1 MPSTLADRNLWTTL
15 GQFQKTETNPLPTM
29 KMKLSLLE
37 KIALLAVALVAL
49 GLAPK
54 LHATTGPTTGPFSFP
69 ATDFIIPLAGEGTLD
84 LFLDGRA
91 PETTG
96 FNALGRQRLTLQGH
110 SMSSGAL
117 TLNLHFAAFSFDTE
131 AFGVIDA
138 SLRFSLRDVDLVDGP
153 VAPGVFLRETAALSA
168 INGVPLATPLSLDGY
183 LPSGTHVTDNRLLM
197 LEPLLL
203 RENTLPRNFAEPFT
217 LSFILTATLINS
229 GSRPL
234 TVNNTP
240 EHIGSDVSLTLVPAN
255 VPEPSTWALL
265 GIGGLWLAFAQ
276 RRRR

>member
-1 MPSTLADRNLWTTL
+1 
-15 GQFQKTETNPLPTM
+15 M

-37 KIALLAVALVAL
+37 KIALLAIALVAL
-49 GLAPK
+49 GLTPK
-54 LHATTGPTTGPFSFP
+54 LHATTDPFSFP

-110 SMSSGAL
+110 SVSSGTL
-117 TLNLHFAAFSFDTE
+117 ILNLHFTAFSFDTE
-131 AFGVIDA
+131 AFGVSDA
-138 SLRFSLRDVDLVDGP
+138 SLRFSLLDVDLTEGP
-153 VAPGVFLRETAALSA
+153 VAPGVFLRETAVLSA
-168 INGVPLATPLSLDGY
+168 INGVPFATPMSLDGY
-183 LPSGTHVTDNRLLM
+183 FPNGPHETDNRLLT

-203 RENTLPRNFAEPFT
+203 RGNTLPRSFAEPFT
-217 LSFILTATLINS
+217 LSFVLTGTLVNS
-229 GSRPL
+229 GSRPF

-240 EHIGSDVSLTLVPAN
+240 EHIGSAVSLTLVPAT

-265 GIGGLWLAFAQ
+265 GLGGLWLAFTM
-276 RRRR
+276 RRR